1 MLLRLAYVSW
11 RNVVFFFF
19 FGNQMYVCAIVFF
32 FFFIIIILFRKGQK
46 LVQKQIFLKENM
58 AFFFFCHVIADVE
71 TKN

>member
-11 RNVVFFFF
+11 RNVFFFFF
-19 FGNQMYVCAIVFF
+19 FGNQMYVCALVL
-32 FFFIIIILFRKGQK
+32 FIYLFRKGKK

>member
-1 MLLRLAYVSW
+1 
-11 RNVVFFFF
+11 
-19 FGNQMYVCAIVFF
+19 MYVCALVL
-32 FFFIIIILFRKGQK
+32 FIYLFRKGKK